1 LPANIKKQRKHLEF
15 RCFFHIFAGRKD
27 LTDLKQLEYEKDYA
41 IGDGRYLDLRRKR
54 FDIV

>member
-15 RCFFHIFAGRKD
+15 RCFFHIFAGRN
-27 LTDLKQLEYEKDYA
+27 LTDKKHEYEKDYA